1 MPFVG
6 DVFKQLPG
14 GNERRGR
21 GGERERES
29 SEIPVSSLGQDSF
42 SGSPARDDHV
52 FFAVAQRFFPVKVNG
67 VGEYVREK
75 KEKKKSLLECVCFL

>member
-14 GNERRGR
+14 GNERGR
-21 GGERERES
+21 GGQRERERES

-67 VGEYVREK
+67 VGEYV
-75 KEKKKSLLECVCFL
+75 